1 MKFSRTYSAPG
12 NPYSGIVFEPRTS
25 RIVNPDGSVIFEAKD
40 VMVPSTWSQVA
51 LDVLAQKYC
60 RKAGVPRCTIR
71 VAEEGVPDWLQRSI
85 ADGDAL
91 EALPR
96 DEQFGPE
103 RDAREVF
110 NRMAGC
116 WTYYGW
122 KYGYFDSEAD
132 AQVYHD
138 EMCAMLA
145 RQIGAPNS
153 PQWFNTGLH
162 WAYGISG
169 PAQGHWY
176 VDPAD
181 ETARASADTFSHP
194 QVSAC
199 YILGVE
205 DDLVNEGG
213 IFDGVLREARIFKGG
228 SGSGANFSKLRSA
241 GEKLTGGGTS
251 SGLMS
256 FLRVF
261 DRAAGAI
268 KSGGTTRRAAKMV
281 VLNADHPDIE
291 EFVNWK
297 VREERKVADLVIG
310 SRIFEKQLN
319 AIISAAHDTRVPDTA
334 RLDPAL
340 NASLRIAI
348 GDSIDAGI
356 PPGAAQS
363 ALDYARQ
370 GYTRLEIEQYDTAWD
385 SEAYITVSGQNSN
398 NSVRLTN
405 GFFNALDRDEDWLLT
420 ARTTGDVV
428 KRIKA
433 RDLWEQIAVAAWQC
447 ADPGLQF
454 DDTIQEWHTCP
465 NDDRINAT
473 NPCVTGDTLIA
484 TADGPMRIGE
494 LVGKAVF
501 VIGGDGQSH
510 LVNNIF
516 PTGTKS
522 IYRLQT
528 AGGYELDLTADH
540 QVWTENRGDVPAR
553 ELRAGDKLA
562 LSGSGFGNVSLD
574 ERLAFAVGTAVGE
587 GDEIEAAVLGD
598 ITAGINAAKVA
609 SPAQVHS
616 ARASRV
622 TMRSKGAIHGTTP
635 GRPIVEFCSYYA
647 SIEEGKA
654 RKVFTNAVY
663 DLDCPATAALLRGLY
678 TADATVCKDST
689 GAVSIDLKS
698 ASSPFLKQ
706 VQYMLLSFG
715 IRSDRCADGLLRIPE
730 QFLCTFERS
739 VGFHQS
745 SVKGTALALVAGRDT
760 TPSETLSDEFL
771 SLEPLGQADVFD
783 LTEPETQHFVAN
795 GLRVHNCSEYV
806 FIDDTACFAP
816 ETRISTPD
824 GLRTVEELFER
835 QESGQRVLITTDI
848 HSEVD
853 HRRLSA
859 HRPAYITEV
868 GEREVFR
875 MTLADGREIRATG
888 DHKFL
893 TAENGWKRIDEL
905 KLGLDRIAI
914 RESGNSVTF
923 ASDATDVKRW
933 QMLGWLT
940 GDGVFN
946 KDTVALV
953 FGPRER
959 RTAEF
964 MTAQL
969 NDLKA
974 TAVNVAGP
982 PIDVRTSQI
991 SVQSNGV
998 LQTSA
1003 SQTSLVSYLETRYG
1017 FKQATALHKD
1027 VPNAIHWAP
1036 EDIKVAYL
1044 QGLFSADGCIRKN
1057 GAAAEKEV
1065 MLASS
1070 SASLL
1075 RSVQLLLSDLGIT
1088 SRISWTHPEG
1098 RKNPQGQLHLHNQE
1112 SRKFNSLIGFPC
1124 SAEKELEARE
1134 LLASEFTAAHKNPRS
1149 PKVLSIVPDGKATV
1163 YDVTE
1168 PVTHSVIAEGL
1179 IAHNCNLASL
1189 NLVKFL
1195 NDDGNFD
1202 AQRFAHAARVWTTTL
1217 EISVTMGQMP
1227 SRRIAEKNHGYRTL
1241 GLGYAN
1247 LGTLLMRLGLPYDSE
1262 EGFGWCAAITS
1273 LMTGAAYRT
1282 SAEMAQQL
1290 GSFARFEANREP
1302 MLRVI
1307 RNHRS
1312 AAYAA
1317 DPGTYEALS
1326 VTPVTHAP
1334 TLFTQAT
1341 WALARRM
1348 WDDAISIGEVAG
1360 FRNAQTVV
1368 IAPTGCLTGT
1378 ALISTDRGLT
1388 RLQRLGNVEG
1398 RQWQDIDVRVLTDDG
1413 EQRANQFYINGVSPT
1428 RRIKTSGGYTIT
1440 GTPEHRV
1447 KIVDRGSGELIWKRF
1462 AEVGPGD
1469 TVALSMGGFAGSP
1482 QVVNLPP
1489 LGEEHWTAD
1498 FTTTAPSAMTA
1509 GLAELV
1515 GYSMG
1520 GGTLHAKGLRLR
1532 VADEDGDVRDRLIGL
1547 ARQLFNI
1554 EATASQ
1560 KGAYTEI
1567 GIHSVP
1573 LAIWWQACGFAK
1585 HHPASDSRGKSYVAH
1600 VPDVILASND
1610 PIVYGAFLRG
1620 LFEADGTV
1628 VNGAVH
1634 LSTAN
1639 ASLADDVR
1647 TVLLTLGVPTNT
1659 RIDKSGWSGADLYVL
1674 RVRNADYARTFLKRV
1689 GFIGDRKRSA
1699 VRPCDTWQGTK
1710 GDRVFVRK
1718 DILRTLVPHSS
1729 ELYPRT
1735 ALYGYRHA
1743 GAISRT
1749 AACELLEKTGSL
1761 EIKTA
1766 LTFFYDDVAENEDGG
1781 EQFTYDLSVPANVTY
1796 FANGFISHNTIGLVM
1811 DCDTTGIEPDFA
1823 LVKFKK
1829 LAGGGYFKIVNQ
1841 SVDAALHKLGYSQ
1854 DQIDAIETYAKGTG
1868 TLEESPHIN
1877 RATLRAKGFDDEA
1890 IARVEAVLAGAFEL
1904 PFVFNK
1910 FVLGEEFCKERL
1922 GLTEAQLNDWSFSLL
1937 RDGLGFSTQ
1946 QIEEASAHICGRMT
1960 VEGAP
1965 YLNDEHLPVFDC
1977 ATPCG
1982 KYGSRYI
1989 RPLAHV
1995 DMMAAAQPFVSG
2007 AISKCVVGETLLTTE
2022 DGLVRIES
2030 LHRGESADS
2039 FRTQVTE
2046 VASLNGPRTTDAF
2059 YYGGERAVREVK
2071 LRSGHRVIGTPNHR
2085 VLVCGDAGLVWRHL
2099 SDIQP
2104 GEYVATQYGDDMWSQ
2119 EAATFG
2125 DFRPSAPY
2133 GYQKAFETPQQ
2144 MTSDLA
2150 FFLGAYAAEGH
2161 TSRSNYTV
2169 TITNSVEVVLERVL
2183 NAARSAFGLEGK
2195 LLQPADRCASV
2206 VFASKTLVEFLEY
2219 LKCGSRASQKRIPD
2233 SVLRSRREHVLAFLS
2248 GLFLDAYVTTEGLAK
2263 WAICLDSAPL
2273 LDDLQAVLT
2282 NLGVVHSRIEKLNK
2296 EYGKTYGEV
2305 YAAGRQA
2312 QKLLSL
2318 VAFPEPAKL
2327 ARAWTILSDRFS
2339 QSTADVIPGITGR
2352 ELYALIPRVTK
2363 RRALRSPVTRGRH
2376 GYLLDHRTRHVSWE
2390 TASKLR
2396 DHIELPAWLD
2406 DVINRNLHFSP
2417 VESVKDAG
2425 TAKVYDLSVPVTHAF
2440 VGNGIV
2446 NHNTINFPQ
2455 TATIEDVKEAYR
2467 YSHERMIKAVA
2478 LYRDGSKLSQPLAA
2492 SYDFGNDGNEA
2503 EATSSQPQPFATPM
2517 QIAEKIVYRYIAKR
2531 RPMPQRRSG
2540 YTQKATI
2547 AGHKVYLRTGE
2558 YEGGQLGEIF
2568 LDMHKEG
2575 AAFRSMM
2582 NNFAIAIS
2590 LGLQH
2595 GVPLEEFVEAF
2606 TFTRFEPNGPVV
2618 GHDHIKMAT
2627 SILDYIF
2634 RELAVSYLGRYDLA
2648 HVEPSMQMDAM
2659 GPEAREDYVAEEE
2672 GGVNVRPV
2680 GVAEMFHPVST
2691 HLRPGQQ
2698 PRPAAPALQAAPTV
2712 TSGSTG
2718 STGGGAAVAVMV
2730 RTEAINASKAKGYT
2744 GNACSECGQL
2754 TMVRNGACEK
2764 CDSCGSTSG
2773 CS

>member
-1 MKFSRTYSAPG
+1 MKFSRTYSTPD
-12 NPYSGIVFEPRTS
+12 NPYAGVVFEPRTS
-25 RIVNPDGSVIFEAKD
+25 RIVNPDGSVIFEAPD
-40 VMVPSTWSQVA
+40 VMVPASWSQVA
-51 LDVLAQKYC
+51 VDVLAQKYC
-60 RKAGVPRCTIR
+60 RKAGVPKCITR
-71 VAEEGVPDWLQRSI
+71 VAEEGVPEWLQRSI
-85 ADGDAL
+85 ADGSAL

-103 RDAREVF
+103 RDARQVF

-122 KYGYFDSEAD
+122 KYGYFDSEGD
-132 AQVYHD
+132 AKVYFD

-176 VDPAD
+176 VDPTD
-181 ETARASADTFSHP
+181 QTARASADTFSHP

-199 YILGVE
+199 YILGIE

-319 AIISAAHDTRVPDTA
+319 AIISAAHDTRVPDHA

-340 NASLRIAI
+340 NQSLRNAI
-348 GDSIDAGI
+348 REAIDAGV
-356 PPGAAQS
+356 PPGATQS

-405 GFFNALDRDEDWLLT
+405 GFFDALDRDEDWLLT

-433 RDLWEQIAVAAWQC
+433 GDLWEQIAVAAWQC

-454 DDTIQEWHTCP
+454 DDTIQEWHTCS

-473 NPCVTGDTLIA
+473 NP
-484 TADGPMRIGE
+484 
-494 LVGKAVF
+494 
-501 VIGGDGQSH
+501 
-510 LVNNIF
+510 
-516 PTGTKS
+516 
-522 IYRLQT
+522 
-528 AGGYELDLTADH
+528 
-540 QVWTENRGDVPAR
+540 
-553 ELRAGDKLA
+553 
-562 LSGSGFGNVSLD
+562 
-574 ERLAFAVGTAVGE
+574 
-587 GDEIEAAVLGD
+587 
-598 ITAGINAAKVA
+598 
-609 SPAQVHS
+609 
-616 ARASRV
+616 
-622 TMRSKGAIHGTTP
+622 
-635 GRPIVEFCSYYA
+635 
-647 SIEEGKA
+647 
-654 RKVFTNAVY
+654 
-663 DLDCPATAALLRGLY
+663 
-678 TADATVCKDST
+678 
-689 GAVSIDLKS
+689 
-698 ASSPFLKQ
+698 
-706 VQYMLLSFG
+706 
-715 IRSDRCADGLLRIPE
+715 
-730 QFLCTFERS
+730 
-739 VGFHQS
+739 
-745 SVKGTALALVAGRDT
+745 
-760 TPSETLSDEFL
+760 
-771 SLEPLGQADVFD
+771 
-783 LTEPETQHFVAN
+783 
-795 GLRVHNCSEYV
+795 CSEYV

-824 GLRTVEELFER
+824 GLRTVEELYER
-835 QESGQRVLITTDI
+835 QESGQRALITTDI

-859 HRPAYITEV
+859 HRPAYITKV

-875 MTLADGREIRATG
+875 MKLADGREIRATG

-893 TAENGWKRIDEL
+893 TADNGWKRVDEL
-905 KLGLDRIAI
+905 KPALDRIEI
-914 RESGNSVTF
+914 RECGNSVTF
-923 ASDATDVKRW
+923 ASDAADVKRW

-969 NDLKA
+969 NELKA
-974 TAVNVAGP
+974 AAVNYSGASLINVM
-982 PIDVRTSQI
+982 
-991 SVQSNGV
+991 
-998 LQTSA
+998 QTSA

-1017 FKQATALHKD
+1017 FKQATAVHKD
-1027 VPNAIHWAP
+1027 VPSAIHRAP
-1036 EDIKVAYL
+1036 EDLKVAYL
-1044 QGLFSADGCIRKN
+1044 QGLFSADGCIRAN

-1070 SASLL
+1070 SSALL

-1088 SRISWTHPEG
+1088 SRISWTHPPG
-1098 RKNPQGQLHLHNQE
+1098 RKNPQGQLHLYNQQ

-1124 SAEKELEARE
+1124 SADKERKAGEI
-1134 LLASEFTAAHKNPRS
+1134 LAGEFNGQRKNPRS
-1149 PKVLSIVPDGKATV
+1149 PKVLTIVPDGTTTV

-1168 PVTHSVIAEGL
+1168 PVTHSVIAEGM

-1202 AQRFAHAARVWTTTL
+1202 AQRFAQAARIWTTTL

-1290 GSFARFEANREP
+1290 GAFARFEANRDP

-1307 RNHRS
+1307 RNHRN

-1317 DPGTYEALS
+1317 DPGAYEALT

-1341 WALARRM
+1341 WALARKM

-1388 RLQRLGNVEG
+1388 RLQRLGNVDGE
-1398 RQWQDIDVRVLTDDG
+1398 QWQDIDVRVLTDDG
-1413 EQRANQFYINGVSPT
+1413 EQRASQFYINGISST
-1428 RRIKTSGGYTIT
+1428 RRIRTSSGYTIT

-1447 KIVDRGSGELIWKRF
+1447 KIVDRQSGNLVWKRF

-1498 FTTTAPSAMTA
+1498 FTTTAPQILTPD
-1509 GLAELV
+1509 LAEFA
-1515 GYSMG
+1515 GYFMG
-1520 GGTLHAKGLRLR
+1520 AGTLHAKGLRLR
-1532 VADEDGDVRDRLIGL
+1532 VADEDADVRDRLIAL

-1554 EATASQ
+1554 EATVSH

-1573 LAIWWQACGFAK
+1573 LAMWWQACGFAK
-1585 HHPASDSRGKSYVAH
+1585 HHPASDSRSKSYLAH
-1600 VPDVILASND
+1600 VPDAVLAAND
-1610 PIVYGAFLRG
+1610 PDSYGAFLRG

-1628 VNGAVH
+1628 VNGAAH

-1647 TVLLTLGVPTNT
+1647 TVLLTLGIPTST

-1674 RVRNADYARTFLKRV
+1674 RVRNADYVRTFLKTV
-1689 GFIGDRKRSA
+1689 GFIGHRKRRA

-1710 GDRVFVRK
+1710 GDRVFLRK
-1718 DILRTLVPHSS
+1718 DVLRTLVPHSS

-1749 AACELLEKTGSL
+1749 AASELLERTGSL

-1766 LTFFYDDVAENEDGG
+1766 LTFFYDDVASNDDGG

-1841 SVDAALHKLGYSQ
+1841 SVDAALHKLGYSHE
-1854 DQIDAIETYAKGTG
+1854 QIEAIETYAKGTG
-1868 TLEESPHIN
+1868 TLEEAPHIN
-1877 RATLRAKGFDDEA
+1877 RATLKAKGFDEEA
-1890 IARVEAVLAGAFEL
+1890 IGRVEAVLASAFEL

-1922 GLTEAQLNDWSFSLL
+1922 GLSEAQLNDWSFSLL

-1965 YLNDEHLPVFDC
+1965 YLNDEHLAVFDC

-1982 KYGSRYI
+1982 RYGSRYI

-2022 DGLVRIES
+2022 HGLVRIES
-2030 LHRGESADS
+2030 LHRGEEADS
-2039 FRTQVTE
+2039 FRTQATE

-2059 YYGGERAVREVK
+2059 YYGGERSVREVK

-2085 VLVCGDAGLVWRHL
+2085 VLVCGDTGLAWRHL
-2099 SDIQP
+2099 SDIEP
-2104 GEYVATQYGDDMWSQ
+2104 GEYVATQYGDDMWSN

-2125 DFRPSAPY
+2125 DFRPSLPY
-2133 GYQKAFETPQQ
+2133 GCQKTFETPRQ

-2161 TSRSNYTV
+2161 TARANYTV
-2169 TITNSVEVVLERVL
+2169 TITNSVDVVLQRVL
-2183 NAARSAFGLEGK
+2183 DAARSAFGLEGK
-2195 LLQPADRCASV
+2195 LL
-2206 VFASKTLVEFLEY
+2206 
-2219 LKCGSRASQKRIPD
+2219 
-2233 SVLRSRREHVLAFLS
+2233 
-2248 GLFLDAYVTTEGLAK
+2248 
-2263 WAICLDSAPL
+2263 
-2273 LDDLQAVLT
+2273 
-2282 NLGVVHSRIEKLNK
+2282 
-2296 EYGKTYGEV
+2296 
-2305 YAAGRQA
+2305 
-2312 QKLLSL
+2312 
-2318 VAFPEPAKL
+2318 
-2327 ARAWTILSDRFS
+2327 
-2339 QSTADVIPGITGR
+2339 
-2352 ELYALIPRVTK
+2352 
-2363 RRALRSPVTRGRH
+2363 
-2376 GYLLDHRTRHVSWE
+2376 
-2390 TASKLR
+2390 
-2396 DHIELPAWLD
+2396 
-2406 DVINRNLHFSP
+2406 
-2417 VESVKDAG
+2417 
-2425 TAKVYDLSVPVTHAF
+2425 
-2440 VGNGIV
+2440 
-2446 NHNTINFPQ
+2446 
-2455 TATIEDVKEAYR
+2455 
-2467 YSHERMIKAVA
+2467 
-2478 LYRDGSKLSQPLAA
+2478 
-2492 SYDFGNDGNEA
+2492 
-2503 EATSSQPQPFATPM
+2503 
-2517 QIAEKIVYRYIAKR
+2517 
-2531 RPMPQRRSG
+2531 
-2540 YTQKATI
+2540 
-2547 AGHKVYLRTGE
+2547 
-2558 YEGGQLGEIF
+2558 
-2568 LDMHKEG
+2568 
-2575 AAFRSMM
+2575 
-2582 NNFAIAIS
+2582 
-2590 LGLQH
+2590 
-2595 GVPLEEFVEAF
+2595 
-2606 TFTRFEPNGPVV
+2606 
-2618 GHDHIKMAT
+2618 
-2627 SILDYIF
+2627 
-2634 RELAVSYLGRYDLA
+2634 
-2648 HVEPSMQMDAM
+2648 
-2659 GPEAREDYVAEEE
+2659 
-2672 GGVNVRPV
+2672 RPV
-2680 GVAEMFHPVST
+2680 GPLRKHCLRVKNPRGVPRVSQMWIASKSEA
-2691 HLRPGQQ
+2691 HSRPGASVEARARACIPQRSFPRCVRHDRGVRKVGDLSGFRADARRSPSRVNQSWRRPQ
-2698 PRPAAPALQAAPTV
+2698 PNR
-2712 TSGSTG
+2712 
-2718 STGGGAAVAVMV
+2718 
-2730 RTEAINASKAKGYT
+2730 
-2744 GNACSECGQL
+2744 
-2754 TMVRNGACEK
+2754 
-2764 CDSCGSTSG
+2764 
-2773 CS
+2773 